1 VFSQMSPD
9 KVAVLQS
16 LPRSVRVAA
25 RARAVPRLRGAGPR
39 LRGAPAQEVRGER
52 VWICPAVIT

>member
-1 VFSQMSPD
+1 MSPD